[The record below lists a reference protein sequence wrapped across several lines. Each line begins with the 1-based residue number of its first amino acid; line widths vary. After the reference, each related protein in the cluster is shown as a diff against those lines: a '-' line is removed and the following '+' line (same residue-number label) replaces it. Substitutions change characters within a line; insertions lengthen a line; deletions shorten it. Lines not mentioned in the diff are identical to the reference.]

1 MDGFVHGM
9 TAAGLLMTVDASM
22 IWCVMVDYTVER
34 PEARPDY
41 TRPVHSSTYWPE
53 ASLTHARD
61 PAPVAHQCG
70 PSAKSRPAG
79 FSPPLPL
86 TRLFRHPSVTGAVQM
101 HMHMRQ
107 GSPLGPPCQVT
118 RLPVLKPLPA
128 CTPKVRAATKQAS
141 WLLHTERG
149 NKKPFQTNSPSMV
162 A

>member
-1 MDGFVHGM
+1 M

-41 TRPVHSSTYWPE
+41 TRPVPFATYWPE

-70 PSAKSRPAG
+70 LSAKSRPG
-79 FSPPLPL
+79 GYPPL

-101 HMHMRQ
+101 HMHMRR
-107 GSPLGPPCQVT
+107 SSLGPPCQVA
-118 RLPVLKPLPA
+118 A
-128 CTPKVRAATKQAS
+128 C
-141 WLLHTERG
+141 LY
-149 NKKPFQTNSPSMV
+149 
-162 A
+162 